1 MSNVAV
7 FIENE
12 QTADQGP
19 TLACRTQTGASTNTV
34 LTDSRGIATCDPVFG
49 GTPNVTGTARLI
61 VGGAITVDGAILGN
75 TFFTRSFH
83 IRSTPAAAGSMTIV
97 SGSGQ
102 SATSGQS
109 LANPLVVRVLSPT
122 NTPLAS
128 QTVNWTVSPIG
139 GAALTNTVTTTDA
152 NGLSSNQVRF
162 PATVAGAVTITA
174 TLASD
179 PTKTVTFTSTAVPV
193 VQVIVTGLQIVSGNS
208 QTAIVNT
215 AFGAPL
221 VVQVTASGG
230 SPAGAAV
237 TFSINGPGL
246 LTSSS
251 TVNTGADGRAQVTVQ
266 AGSTPGPL
274 TVTAS
279 TAGFTQAFNLTVAPI
294 GPTLLPSS
302 FVNTADQGRGML
314 SPCSLATIIATGVAP
329 GIQNMINGPMV
340 GLLPGTVANTSVTVG
355 GLGAPVSG
363 VGRNPAGQEIVTFQ
377 VPCGVNPGSSVP
389 VTVNV
394 GGGNASVNIPILAAS
409 PGIFSTFGADGVNRA
424 VVIRPEGSF
433 VSAGNPARKGENLV
447 ALVTGLGASIPI
459 VGSNS
464 VAAPGSVTT
473 PQGTVVVGMAG
484 RGVPL
489 ISAQLSPDMIGVWL
503 VTFTVPSD
511 LPAGNATFSVS
522 VIPTGSSTPISSGS
536 AVIPVQ

>member
-1 MSNVAV
+1 
-7 FIENE
+7 
-12 QTADQGP
+12 
-19 TLACRTQTGASTNTV
+19 
-34 LTDSRGIATCDPVFG
+34 
-49 GTPNVTGTARLI
+49 
-61 VGGAITVDGAILGN
+61 
-75 TFFTRSFH
+75 
-83 IRSTPAAAGSMTIV
+83 
-97 SGSGQ
+97 
-102 SATSGQS
+102 
-109 LANPLVVRVLSPT
+109 
-122 NTPLAS
+122 
-128 QTVNWTVSPIG
+128 
-139 GAALTNTVTTTDA
+139 
-152 NGLSSNQVRF
+152 
-162 PATVAGAVTITA
+162 
-174 TLASD
+174 
-179 PTKTVTFTSTAVPV
+179 
-193 VQVIVTGLQIVSGNS
+193 
-208 QTAIVNT
+208 
-215 AFGAPL
+215 
-221 VVQVTASGG
+221 
-230 SPAGAAV
+230 
-237 TFSINGPGL
+237 
-246 LTSSS
+246 
-251 TVNTGADGRAQVTVQ
+251 
-266 AGSTPGPL
+266 
-274 TVTAS
+274 
-279 TAGFTQAFNLTVAPI
+279 
-294 GPTLLPSS
+294 
-302 FVNTADQGRGML
+302 
-314 SPCSLATIIATGVAP
+314 
-329 GIQNMINGPMV
+329 
-340 GLLPGTVANTSVTVG
+340 
-355 GLGAPVSG
+355 LGAPVSG